1 MDGQPEQALPAAIK
15 VQEEQEQQKESSN
28 QPDPQS
34 ESSSSTA
41 AIAPLIS
48 VESDST
54 DDHQDVANHSV
65 KVEDP
70 SITDGI
76 LKAAANDASSSSSST
91 TIPTPRPT
99 TTTTTTPILSRLE
112 ALKARVAL
120 DARDSE
126 AWMALLDDAHA
137 KATGSQGLGAGEGTW
152 KGVGIVAA
160 GSNKRSNT
168 GGQVANPSANGI
180 GIGNG
185 NGNGNGSDPNS
196 LMVGDLDHLE
206 EGLSEAR
213 EVYDAFFKVFPNAV
227 SWDLWGNGREKSR

>member
-1 MDGQPEQALPAAIK
+1 MDGQSEQAPAAAIK
-15 VQEEQEQQKESSN
+15 VKEEQEQQKESSS
-28 QPDPQS
+28 QSDPPS
-34 ESSSSTA
+34 TSTA

-48 VESDST
+48 VESDS
-54 DDHQDVANHSV
+54 ANHSV

-70 SITDGI
+70 SITDGN
-76 LKAAANDASSSSSST
+76 LKVAANDASSSSST
-91 TIPTPRPT
+91 TTTPQPST
-99 TTTTTTPILSRLE
+99 TTTTTTVPILSRLE

-160 GSNKRSNT
+160 AGSNKRSNT
-168 GGQVANPSANGI
+168 GGQVAANPSAN

-206 EGLSEAR
+206 EGLTEAR

-227 SWDLWGNGREKSR
+227 SWDLWSNKREKFVSKIRGYLRQR